1 MLRILMAAIIAM
13 LTGCHSSERPKQTE
27 LTPSCYKY
35 QLMMT
40 APMPEEAMQRLK
52 LECENSHT
60 D

>member
-1 MLRILMAAIIAM
+1 MLRIFMATIVM
-13 LTGCHSSERPKQTE
+13 LTGCHSIERPKQTE
-27 LTPSCYKY
+27 TTPSCYKY